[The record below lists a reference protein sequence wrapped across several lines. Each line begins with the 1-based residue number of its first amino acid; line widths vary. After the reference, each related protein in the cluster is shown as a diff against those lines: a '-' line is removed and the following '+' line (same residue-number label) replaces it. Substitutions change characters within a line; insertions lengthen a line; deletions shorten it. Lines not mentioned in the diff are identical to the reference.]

1 MAPEIRKKGWAILS
15 VCVGGEGVPKKYF
28 KSRVFGSVF
37 RYLKVGDF
45 YITISLYVRLLLDYD
60 YIIMRLLL
68 DYL

>member
-37 RYLKVGDF
+37 RYLKVADYDIIILL
-45 YITISLYVRLLLDYD
+45 YIRLLLHY
-60 YIIMRLLL
+60 Y
-68 DYL
+68 